1 MDTATKPGA
10 FKYYIVASLPPGDDD
25 LAKALF
31 NHLMCI
37 PVFSDHCPKVTTFG
51 AVRGDCG
58 EYSSPFRKD
67 DEIVLVI
74 DGYARNY
81 TNTIQTMH
89 NEMHDFRAGWNAF
102 KALANRKEEAAA
114 NLAAEKARI
123 KAEKA
128 RIKAEKKQ
136 LKVGDHV
143 MIKDHPGAEYVITS
157 VGTDEVRINHPN
169 GGGGWYPTSELK
181 KVKAPK

>member
-1 MDTATKPGA
+1 MDTATKPA

-25 LAKALF
+25 LAKVLF
-31 NHLMCI
+31 NHLSSI
-37 PVFSDHCPKVTTFG
+37 PVFSDHSPKITTFG
-51 AVRGDCG
+51 AVKGASYSAARGAIT
-58 EYSSPFRKD
+58 KD

-74 DGYARNY
+74 DGYASQY
-81 TNTIQTMH
+81 TNSLQDIRSAMQ
-89 NEMHDFRAGWNAF
+89 DFLAGWNAF

-123 KAEKA
+123 KAEK
-128 RIKAEKKQ
+128 KQ

-143 MIKDHPGAEYVITS
+143 MIKGNPTATYVVTN
-157 VGTDEVRINHPN
+157 VGYGEVRIHYPHVPH
-169 GGGGWYPTSELK
+169 GAGGWYPTSELK